1 MSEFEFELAEAKI
14 ITKFLP
20 REDFCFIIKLHMSDK
35 NNQPFDFLENFLAE
49 NQNVF
54 LKNYKK
60 NSVEHEWPENLYSS
74 EKGAEDLQR
83 EEDGQLAIDVYQK
96 DNEIVILAAI
106 GGLDSD
112 KLDISL
118 HNDILTIRGERK
130 TNEEIGEH
138 DYFYKEC
145 YWGKFSRS
153 IILPVEIKADE
164 IGATIKNGVLKI
176 VLPKANPERKI
187 KLKVLDEE

>member
-1 MSEFEFELAEAKI
+1 
-14 ITKFLP
+14 
-20 REDFCFIIKLHMSDK
+20 MSDK

-96 DNEIVILAAI
+96 NNEIVILAAI
-106 GGLDSD
+106 GGLDPE

-130 TNEEIGEH
+130 TDEEISEQ

-164 IGATIKNGVLKI
+164 IGATIKNGILKI